1 MRSLAKITTLA
12 LAMTLLPFSGQ
23 AKGNGDDSVYAFG
36 FSQNFND
43 STFFLSHIQELPGA
57 TLSKREKFLEHRNEY
72 GIQLKEYLESTYEG
86 HETCAIFFSKKKKSL
101 EKKYI
106 KVRRHLLR
114 QKHNKLIEISPKEFQ
129 FQRLTFRDE

>member
-1 MRSLAKITTLA
+1 MRFFAKLTFLA
-12 LAMTLLPFSGQ
+12 LAMTLLPMSSQ
-23 AKGNGDDSVYAFG
+23 AKNKGEENIYAFG

-43 STFFLSHIQELPGA
+43 STFFLSSIQEIPGA

-72 GIQLKEYLESTYEG
+72 GNQLKSYLESTYPG
-86 HETCAIFFSKKKKSL
+86 HETCALFFSKKKKSL

-114 QKHNKLIEISPKEFQ
+114 QKHNKLIEIPSKDFQ
-129 FQRLTFRDE
+129 FQPLIFKD